1 MEYSR
6 LQYSIYGTA
15 LAIGIW
21 VLGSFAGVMLSPRP
35 MWTNSLLASLLAAAI
50 FSPVFIFLHTEE
62 EPEPEDKTQENIPP
76 EDRVDQPERIVID
89 KKQNRPE
96 SEEDHPT
103 MEMSAADFRGSLW
116 EQDDDEEEKDEQ

>member
-15 LAIGIW
+15 LAIAIW
-21 VLGSFAGVMLSPRP
+21 VLVSFTMVMISPLAA
-35 MWTNSLLASLLAAAI
+35 WTNSLLSSLLAAAI

-62 EPEPEDKTQENIPP
+62 EAEPEDEPQENIPP

-89 KKQNRPE
+89 KKQSRSD

-116 EQDDDEEEKDEQ
+116 EQDDEEEKDEQ